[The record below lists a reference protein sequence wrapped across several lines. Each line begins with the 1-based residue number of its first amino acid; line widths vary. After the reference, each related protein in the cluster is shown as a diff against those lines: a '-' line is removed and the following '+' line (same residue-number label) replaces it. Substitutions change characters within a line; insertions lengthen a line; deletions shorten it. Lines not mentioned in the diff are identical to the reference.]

1 VLKNICVSLSFCLVL
16 SVSSSTLAG
25 LIEPLPAI
33 PPIPADNTM
42 TPEKVELG
50 KMLFFDPLLSGSKWI
65 SCATCHN
72 PAMGF
77 TDRLPRALGH
87 GMSEGPR
94 NTPTVLNAAFIKPQF
109 WDGRAATLEEQAL
122 GPIQAD
128 VEMKHSLEGAVE
140 DINKMPEYVE
150 MFRKV
155 FGGDKPVT
163 PENIAKAIAA
173 FERTVITPDSPLDR
187 YLEGDVQALSPEAA
201 RGFQLFQD
209 KGCIA
214 CHNGPALT
222 DGGFHIIKVPGSV
235 DLGRYNV
242 TKEESD
248 KYSFRTPT
256 LRNVAL
262 TWPYMNNGSVATLR
276 EAVEVM
282 GREAL
287 HTNLSPEE
295 VSDIEAFLNALTGD
309 MPRFEYPILPSG
321 RL

>member
-1 VLKNICVSLSFCLVL
+1 MKATSCALFFSVLLFLASGLH
-16 SVSSSTLAG
+16 AG

-33 PPIPADNTM
+33 APIPEDNTM
-42 TPEKVELG
+42 TPAKVELG
-50 KMLFFDPLLSGSKWI
+50 KMLFFDPRLSGSKWI

-72 PAMGF
+72 PVMGF

-94 NTPTVLNAAFIKPQF
+94 NTPTILNAAFIQLQF
-109 WDGRAATLEEQAL
+109 WDGRAGSLEEQAL
-122 GPIQAD
+122 GPVQAD
-128 VEMKHSLEGAVE
+128 VEMRHTLEGMVE
-140 DINKMPEYVE
+140 DLLKVPAYVE
-150 MFRKV
+150 MFDEV
-155 FGGDKPVT
+155 FGGPGSLKA
-163 PENIAKAIAA
+163 ENIAKAIAA
-173 FERTVITPDSPLDR
+173 FERTLITPVSPLDR
-187 YLEGDVQALSPEAA
+187 YLRGDTRALGPAEQ
-201 RGFQLFQD
+201 RGLKLFQD

-235 DLGRYNV
+235 DMGRFNV

-256 LRNVAL
+256 LRNVEL
-262 TWPYMNNGSVATLR
+262 TGPYMNNGSVNTLS

-287 HTNLSPEE
+287 HTNLSEDE
-295 VSDIEAFLNALTGD
+295 VASLAAFLKSLTGELPV
-309 MPRFEYPILPSG
+309 MEYPQIP
-321 RL
+321 